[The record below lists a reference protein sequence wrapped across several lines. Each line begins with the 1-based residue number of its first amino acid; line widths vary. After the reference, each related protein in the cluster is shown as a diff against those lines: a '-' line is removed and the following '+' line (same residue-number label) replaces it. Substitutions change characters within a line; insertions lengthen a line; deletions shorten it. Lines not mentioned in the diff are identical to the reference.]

1 MWVNKAEYL
10 KLREENASYK
20 KWVEL
25 LESANASMKLRIA
38 EQIDWMKAEKARAE
52 AAIDEMVK
60 IATVFQAQP
69 IAQEAR
75 ERLDPG
81 QFDNIFEEED
91 PSAVARDQA
100 ILSDAGVGALFEEY
114 SG

>member
-10 KLREENASYK
+10 KLREENATYK

-25 LESANASMKLRIA
+25 LESANASMMRRIA
-38 EQIDWMKAEKARAE
+38 EQIDVMKAERARAE
-52 AAIDEMVK
+52 AAVDEMLK
-60 IATVFQAQP
+60 LTTAFQTQP

-75 ERLDPG
+75 ERMDP
-81 QFDNIFEEED
+81 DRMENIFEEED
-91 PSAVARDQA
+91 EAAVARDKA
-100 ILSDAGVGALFEEY
+100 ILENAGVGALFEEY